1 MQSAASAFTVF
12 SQAPAEQVSNLLE
25 NIALEIELLGDE
37 LIEAAISESNLPEP
51 RIRGETA
58 RTTGQL
64 RQFSA
69 LVSEGSW
76 MDARLDVGGGTGR
89 DIRRVLRPLG
99 PAVIFGA
106 SNFPLAFS
114 VAGGDT
120 AAALAARCPVVH
132 KVHPAHPHTC
142 MLVGQAISRAV
153 ALSGLPSGVF
163 SMVHGVEPN
172 VGQQLVEHSATR
184 VGGFTGSLTAGRALF
199 DIANKRPIPI
209 PFYAEMGSVNPV
221 VILPGALG
229 SKLETIAAGLA
240 SSVTLGVGQFC
251 TNPGIV
257 FVTAPTD
264 VTAVS
269 TFVSEVARNVDC
281 IPSSD
286 MLTKNIGDQY
296 VARLATLVDGGDGDD
311 GRGGGVTVKTSRGR
325 KGIST
330 VGGGVVLHVS
340 GEYFL
345 GENNA
350 VLQEEIF
357 GPSTLIVEFKNEKQ
371 LLEGIQSLQ
380 GQLTATVWGS
390 SNDLKNAQEIGI
402 LQSLSERAGRVLF
415 NGFPTGV
422 EVCSSMVHGG
432 PYPAATIDE
441 TSVGMESIRR
451 FCRPVCYQDCPD
463 SLLPPELQD
472 LNPRGIFRK
481 VNDEYT
487 TGVVAVE
494 EFSKKQ
500 VV

>member
-1 MQSAASAFTVF
+1 
-12 SQAPAEQVSNLLE
+12 
-25 NIALEIELLGDE
+25 
-37 LIEAAISESNLPEP
+37 
-51 RIRGETA
+51 
-58 RTTGQL
+58 
-64 RQFSA
+64 
-69 LVSEGSW
+69 
-76 MDARLDVGGGTGR
+76 
-89 DIRRVLRPLG
+89 
-99 PAVIFGA
+99 
-106 SNFPLAFS
+106 
-114 VAGGDT
+114 
-120 AAALAARCPVVH
+120 
-132 KVHPAHPHTC
+132 
-142 MLVGQAISRAV
+142 
-153 ALSGLPSGVF
+153 
-163 SMVHGVEPN
+163 
-172 VGQQLVEHSATR
+172 
-184 VGGFTGSLTAGRALF
+184 
-199 DIANKRPIPI
+199 
-209 PFYAEMGSVNPV
+209 
-221 VILPGALG
+221 
-229 SKLETIAAGLA
+229 
-240 SSVTLGVGQFC
+240 
-251 TNPGIV
+251 
-257 FVTAPTD
+257 
-264 VTAVS
+264 
-269 TFVSEVARNVDC
+269 
-281 IPSSD
+281 